1 MTATVKPLF
10 EVLFQPGE
18 AIEVRVV
25 APWCGSGFFDNAK
38 DLGEAL
44 GELDGLKPE
53 AVYCSLNP
61 VTTEAFERCPNQ
73 FQRARVGVKLA
84 CNDADISRRSWI
96 LVDLDPTRPPRVS
109 AADAEKALALAKM
122 RAARDYLL
130 SEGAPLMV
138 EADSGNGGHLLLP
151 CDLPNDKDSARLV
164 KGFLEFL
171 AAKFTDA
178 EVSVDR
184 GNWNAA
190 RITKAYGTMARK
202 GKHTPE
208 RPHRRSGIISLP
220 PSTSPVSREL
230 LERMQLKP
238 VPKAKEVSDGFADSS
253 IAKLTEWSKTVPDF
267 PAIKTAKREAE
278 KVTVI
283 PEHCYLNPD
292 HTGTSSGIVFHA
304 DGGIGNACKHSG
316 CAVPFPEWWKLVEKL
331 YGRELPLAPP
341 APRVVFGKRSAPRD
355 WTLENYSTIKVE
367 PIRWVFRNLLA
378 LGKATGLVGE
388 PGGGKSLFTVDLAAR
403 ITTGRGFP
411 DGAANEI
418 PPSSVLMLNTEDA
431 AGDTIKPRFLAA
443 GGDEKRL
450 YQLRLPT
457 GVMFSVDDA
466 EDMRRLDGQLTAHP
480 DIRVIVIDPILQHV
494 ISEKEQDVRRG
505 VGTLLGLLQ
514 KHNIALLYVAHF
526 NKVAGKNLSSP
537 LDKLSGAKAWVGLP
551 RFVFAV
557 MLDSRTKPA
566 AHYLICAKHNL
577 SAGIRAQ
584 GFAIESASDVRHVS
598 DTPRIRWTGES
609 DVSMV
614 ELLNLPVERSNSSP
628 ALDKAMTLMESEL
641 TDQPRAAHEII
652 AVLDEAGVTEITR
665 NRARRELMQKGVM
678 APPWNEGGVWYWRLS
693 P

>member
-1 MTATVKPLF
+1 MSKPLF

-18 AIEVRVV
+18 ALEVRVV

-44 GELDGLKPE
+44 SLLDGLQPE

-61 VTTEAFERCPNQ
+61 VTREAFERSPNQ
-73 FQRARVGVKLA
+73 FQRAQRGVKLA
-84 CNDADISRRSWI
+84 CKDGDISRRAWI
-96 LVDLDPTRPPRVS
+96 LIDFDPTRPPRVS
-109 AADAEKALALAKM
+109 ATDAEKALALAKM
-122 RAARDYLL
+122 RAARDCLL

-164 KGFLEFL
+164 RGFLEFL

-202 GKHTPE
+202 GKDTPE
-208 RPHRRSGIISLP
+208 RPHRQSGVISLP
-220 PSTSPVSREL
+220 PATSPVSREL
-230 LERMQLKP
+230 LERMQLNP
-238 VPKAKEVSDGFADSS
+238 LPKAKEASAGFADPS

-267 PAIKTAKREAE
+267 PAIKTTKREAE

-316 CAVPFPEWWKLVEKL
+316 CALPFPEWWKLVEKL
-331 YGRELPLAPP
+331 YGRALPLAPL
-341 APRVVFGKRSAPRD
+341 APQILFGSKPAPRD

-367 PIRWVFRNLLA
+367 PIRWVFRNILA

-403 ITTGRGFP
+403 LTRGLGFP
-411 DGAANEI
+411 DGAPNEI
-418 PPSSVLMLNTEDA
+418 PASSVLMLNTEDG

-457 GVMFSVDDA
+457 GVMFSVDDG
-466 EDMRRLDGQLTAHP
+466 EDMRRLDGQLAAHP

-557 MLDSRTKPA
+557 MLDSRTKPP

-577 SAGIRAQ
+577 SAGIRSQ
-584 GFAIESASDVRHVS
+584 SFAIESASGINRVS
-598 DTPRIRWTGES
+598 DIPRIRWTGES
-609 DVSMV
+609 DVNMV
-614 ELLNLPVERSNSSP
+614 ELLNLPVERGHSSP
-628 ALDKAMTLMESEL
+628 ALDKAMSLLESEL

-652 AVLDEAGVTEITR
+652 AVLDDAGVTEITR

-678 APPWNEGGVWYWRLS
+678 APPWNDGGVWYWRLGA
-693 P
+693 